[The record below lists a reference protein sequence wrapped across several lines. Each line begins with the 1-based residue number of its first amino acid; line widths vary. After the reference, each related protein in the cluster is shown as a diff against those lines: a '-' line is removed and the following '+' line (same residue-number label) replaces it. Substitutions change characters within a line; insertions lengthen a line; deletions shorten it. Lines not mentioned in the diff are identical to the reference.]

1 VVNEVLQYAL
11 ATLFILERSNLLM
24 AVEVVFPITDI
35 NTKTGKIVKW
45 LKSEG
50 DSVEQGEIIAEVET
64 EKVVIEVESPAS
76 GILRKILVNQGV
88 EIPVLTVIAVITAV
102 DEELPEKYRGELP
115 LMQVAPEAS
124 VSQKKGKESLELPA
138 RQRGQEVKA
147 SPLARKLANE
157 CGIELSVVVGTGPG
171 GRIIKEDVLRAAQ
184 EVKVQAPQPAQEEP
198 GLGERLEP
206 LSSVRQVI
214 ARRMTE
220 SFQAPH
226 FYLTVEVDTQK
237 LGETREQLM
246 PVVENKVGIK
256 LTYTDLIVK
265 AAAKALEDNPSVN
278 CAYADGNVR
287 FFERLDVG
295 LVAAIEGGL
304 IVPVIRNANEK
315 SIAEIA
321 KTRAE
326 LTEKA
331 RDRKLTKEEMS
342 NSTFTVSN
350 LGMFGIDWFS
360 AILQPPEAAILAV
373 GRIVDKVVVRDGQI
387 VIRPIMTLT
396 LSIDHRVLDGVSGS
410 NFLQSL
416 KDYIENPASIL
427 I

>member
-1 VVNEVLQYAL
+1 
-11 ATLFILERSNLLM
+11 M
-24 AVEVVFPITDI
+24 PVEVVFPITDI
-35 NTKTGKIVKW
+35 STQKGKIVKW

-50 DSVEQGEIIAEVET
+50 DRVEKGEAIAEIET

-76 GILRKILVNQGV
+76 GILRKILVPQGV

-102 DEELPEKYRGELP
+102 DEELPEKYRVELP
-115 LMQVAPEAS
+115 LVEVTPEAS
-124 VSQKKGKESLELPA
+124 VSQEKGKESLELPA
-138 RQRGQEVKA
+138 RQRSREVKA

-157 CGIELSVVVGTGPG
+157 YGVELSAISGTGPG

-184 EVKVQAPQPAQEEP
+184 EVKVQAPQPAQEEL
-198 GLGERLEP
+198 GLVEKLEP

-226 FYLTVEVDTQK
+226 FYLTVEVDAQK
-237 LGETREQLM
+237 LKGTREQLM
-246 PVVENKVGIK
+246 PIVVNKVGIK

-287 FFERLDVG
+287 FFERIDVG

-321 KTRAE
+321 KARAE
-326 LTEKA
+326 LTKKA
-331 RDRKLTKEEMS
+331 RDRKLTKQEMS
-342 NSTFTVSN
+342 NSTFTISN
-350 LGMFGIDWFS
+350 LGMLGIDWFS

-373 GRIVDKVVVRDGQI
+373 GRIADKAVVRDGQI

-396 LSIDHRVLDGVSGS
+396 LSIDHRVLDGVNGS
-410 NFLQSL
+410 NFLESL
-416 KDYIENPASIL
+416 KNYIENPANIPLSEA
-427 I
+427 

>member
-1 VVNEVLQYAL
+1 
-11 ATLFILERSNLLM
+11 M
-24 AVEVVFPITDI
+24 AVEVVFPVTDI
-35 NTKTGKIVKW
+35 STKKGKIVKW

-50 DSVEQGEIIAEVET
+50 DRVEKGEIIAEVET

-76 GILRKILVNQGV
+76 GILRKILVTQDV
-88 EIPVLTVIAVITAV
+88 EIPVLTVIAVITAI
-102 DEELPEKYRGELP
+102 DEELPEKYRGEPP

-124 VSQKKGKESLELPA
+124 VSQEKGKESPEMPA
-138 RQRGQEVKA
+138 RQESRELKA

-157 CGIELSVVVGTGPG
+157 YSVELSAISGTGPG
-171 GRIIKEDVLRAAQ
+171 GRITKEDVLRAAQ
-184 EVKVQAPQPAQEEP
+184 EIKVQSPQPTQEEL

-220 SFQAPH
+220 SFQTPH
-226 FYLTVEVDTQK
+226 FYLTVEVDAQK
-237 LGETREQLM
+237 LKEIREHLL
-246 PVVENKVGIK
+246 PVVVNKSGIN
-256 LTYTDLIVK
+256 LTYTDLIIKAAVK
-265 AAAKALEDNPSVN
+265 ALKDNPSVN

-287 FFERLDVG
+287 FFERIDVG

-304 IVPVIRNANEK
+304 IVPVIRNADKK
-315 SIAEIA
+315 SIVEIA
-321 KTRAE
+321 EARAE

-331 RDRKLTKEEMS
+331 RDRKLTKQEMS
-342 NSTFTVSN
+342 NSTFTISN

-373 GRIVDKVVVRDGQI
+373 GRIADKAVVRDEQI